1 MASGHMNR
9 ANRPNTWP
17 HRPACK
23 REEKPCQLGAVH
35 TWHKADKSRLLLFVR
50 FRGKADIDGTTLTES
65 DLLRHALK
73 QIRPSP
79 SPPKARRQRRT
90 TRSPRG
96 HEPTAPSPWSCRSS
110 SPPARRDG
118 E

>member
-1 MASGHMNR
+1 MRTSFHHQPEAQH
-9 ANRPNTWP
+9 PIF
-17 HRPACK
+17 
-23 REEKPCQLGAVH
+23 QLS
-35 TWHKADKSRLLLFVR
+35 TSWQADYPI

-90 TRSPRG
+90 TRPPRG
-96 HEPTAPSPWSCRSS
+96 HEPTAPNPSSCKPTAPSPLSCISS
-110 SPPARRDG
+110 LSPARRDG